1 MGETQ
6 HSQGRTPAQKAK
18 PELNHKETKKIKKIK
33 IQNEAPCTKQQ
44 ASSL

>member
-18 PELNHKETKKIKKIK
+18 PELNHKETKKIK